1 MINKE
6 KNKKIFAIIAILIIV
21 IAVIAIKMLD
31 KYYQKNS
38 DVDVGLSKIV
48 TEEKEEEIDEKIKVY
63 ITGEVNNEGVIE
75 LPQGSRIVDAI
86 DKAGGKTQQADLKN
100 VNLAYELEDGQ
111 KIYIPNKED
120 NLIDDFEV
128 VDDGTEGIVNDNEKN
143 NVININKASE
153 VDLQALPGIG
163 EGLATAIV
171 KYRNENGNFK
181 NIEELKQVPR
191 NWG

>member
-21 IAVIAIKMLD
+21 IVVIAIKILD

-38 DVDVGLSKIV
+38 DVDVGLAKMV
-48 TEEKEEEIDEKIKVY
+48 TEEKEEEIDEIIKVY

-86 DKAGGKTQQADLKN
+86 DKAGGKTEKADLKN

-111 KIYIPNKED
+111 KIYIPNKDD
-120 NLIDDFEV
+120 NLIDDFKV
-128 VDDGTEGIVNDNEKN
+128 VDDGTEGIVNDNEKS

-153 VDLQALPGIG
+153 MDLQALPGIG

-171 KYRNENGNFK
+171 KYRTENGTFK
-181 NIEELKQVPR
+181 NIEDLKQVPR
-191 NWG
+191 NW

>member
-1 MINKE
+1 MQLIKE
-6 KNKKIFAIIAILIIV
+6 K
-21 IAVIAIKMLD
+21 
-31 KYYQKNS
+31 
-38 DVDVGLSKIV
+38 
-48 TEEKEEEIDEKIKVY
+48 
-63 ITGEVNNEGVIE
+63 
-75 LPQGSRIVDAI
+75 
-86 DKAGGKTQQADLKN
+86 ADLKN

-153 VDLQALPGIG
+153 VDLQTLPGIG

-181 NIEELKQVPR
+181 NIEDLKQVVKYRNENGNFKNIEDLKQVPR

>member
-6 KNKKIFAIIAILIIV
+6 KNKKIFAIIVILIIL

-48 TEEKEEEIDEKIKVY
+48 TEEKEEELDEKIKVY

-86 DKAGGKTQQADLKN
+86 DKGKSR
-100 VNLAYELEDGQ
+100 
-111 KIYIPNKED
+111 
-120 NLIDDFEV
+120 FE
-128 VDDGTEGIVNDNEKN
+128 K
-143 NVININKASE
+143 
-153 VDLQALPGIG
+153 
-163 EGLATAIV
+163 
-171 KYRNENGNFK
+171 R
-181 NIEELKQVPR
+181 
-191 NWG
+191 